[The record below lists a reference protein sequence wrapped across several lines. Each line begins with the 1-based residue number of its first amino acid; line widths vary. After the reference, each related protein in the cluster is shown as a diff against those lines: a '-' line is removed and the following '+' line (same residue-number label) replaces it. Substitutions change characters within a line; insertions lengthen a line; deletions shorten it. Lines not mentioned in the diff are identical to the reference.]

1 MPRKGNVPKRDVLP
15 DPIYND
21 KVVAKLINNIMI
33 DGKKSIAQ
41 KICYGAFD
49 IIREK
54 REKTRWKC
62 LNRL

>member
-1 MPRKGNVPKRDVLP
+1 VPKRDVLP

-41 KICYGAFD
+41 KSVMVHLTSSGK
-49 IIREK
+49 K
-54 REKTRWKC
+54 REKTVGSV
-62 LNRL
+62 